1 MDYRKT
7 VLLPQTDFP
16 MRARLPE
23 REPEFQAR
31 WEAMRLYERLR
42 EARRGRP
49 KFVLHDGPP
58 YASGSAH
65 IGTAMNKV
73 LKDVIVR
80 SHTMNGEDAPYV
92 PGWDTHGLPIERRV
106 IEEARL
112 DWHEAG
118 PLAVRERCRE
128 FALRHIDIMT
138 RQFKRL
144 GVLGDWDRAYRT
156 LDGSFEA
163 AQVRVF
169 GEMAK
174 RGIIYKGLKPVY
186 WCPECETALAEAE
199 IEYQERE
206 SPSIWVAFDVV
217 DGRGVLPEGSRLA
230 IWTTTPWTIPGN
242 LAIAVHP
249 DVEYWLV
256 ETAAGPLVVARDRAV
271 AALRA
276 TGLLGDGA
284 EGAEGAAAPR
294 PSRSFL
300 GKDLEGVTYRHP
312 LYGRVS
318 PVVLAEHV
326 TTEDGTGLVHTAPG
340 HGHEDFEVGRRYG
353 LDIVVPVDARGRMTE
368 TAGPFAGLH
377 VNEANGRIRD
387 ALREAGA
394 LLAAG
399 TIRHQYAHCWRCHTP
414 VLYRATEQWFADID
428 RIREAAMAAAGE
440 VEWIPHWGVSRMRE
454 MIAGRGDWC
463 LSRQRVWGV
472 PIPVFYCRAC
482 GEALLND
489 ESIEA
494 VARLFEREG
503 SDGWWRHEPAEILP
517 AGTRCGNCG
526 ASDFR
531 KETDIFDVWF
541 DSGCTHAAVLERRP
555 ELKWPAD
562 LYLEGHNDQ
571 FRGWYQSS
579 LLTAVATRGRAPYR
593 QVLSHG
599 FVVDAEGRHM
609 HKSWGNVVDP
619 IDVVNRF
626 GADVFRLWV
635 VSTDYTADVRIGD
648 ALLEQVAEAYRKIRN
663 TLRFLLGNLSG
674 FDPARD
680 LVDPAALPTF
690 DRWALDRAAAVQEEV
705 RAAYLRYEFRA
716 VYNLIHTFCVNDLS
730 SFYLNARK
738 DVLYTA
744 APESPERRAARSALW
759 WLARAL
765 VAWIAPVL
773 PHTAEEVWDHLPKAP
788 GEPESV
794 HLTQWPALPSRD
806 AATAAR
812 VEALLNVRD
821 EILRKLEEARASGAI
836 REAAE
841 ARVELRVP
849 DAEERL
855 LREWGEDAVA
865 EALVVAEVR
874 LGSAPEAAV
883 EVASSGY
890 AKCERCW
897 RYVEDVGRH
906 AGHPELCGR
915 CVDVLAAMR
924 AAAAPPT
931 PPRGGR
937 ER

>member
-58 YASGSAH
+58 YASGTAH

-106 IEEARL
+106 VEESRL
-112 DWHEAG
+112 DWHAAG
-118 PLAVRERCRE
+118 ALAVREKCRDY
-128 FALRHIDIMT
+128 ALRHIDIMT
-138 RQFKRL
+138 RQFQRL
-144 GVLGDWDRAYRT
+144 GVLGDWDGAYRT
-156 LDGSFEA
+156 LDGAFEA
-163 AQVRVF
+163 AEVRVF

-199 IEYQERE
+199 IEYRERE
-206 SPSIWVAFDVV
+206 SPSIWAAFEVV
-217 DGRGVLPEGSRLA
+217 DGRGRLPQGTRLA
-230 IWTTTPWTIPGN
+230 VWTTTPWTIPGN

-249 DVEYWLV
+249 DVEYWLL
-256 ETAAGPLVVARDRAV
+256 ETAAGLLVLAKERAE

-276 TGLLGDGA
+276 TGLLAGGHGAAA
-284 EGAEGAAAPR
+284 EGAGAEETPAPGAALQPV
-294 PSRSFL
+294 RSFL
-300 GKDLEGVTYRHP
+300 GRELEGVTYRHP

-318 PVVLAEHV
+318 PVVLGEHV
-326 TTEDGTGLVHTAPG
+326 TTDDGTGLVHTAPG

-353 LDIVVPVDARGRMTE
+353 LEILVPVDARGRMTE
-368 TAGPFAGLH
+368 AAGPFAGLAVH
-377 VNEANGRIRD
+377 EANGRIRE

-440 VEWIPHWGVSRMRE
+440 VDWIPHWGASRMRE
-454 MIAGRGDWC
+454 MVAGRGDWC

-482 GEALLND
+482 GEALID
-489 ESIEA
+489 DASIEA
-494 VARLFEREG
+494 VAALFEREG
-503 SDGWWRHEPAEILP
+503 SDAWWRREAAEILP
-517 AGTRCGNCG
+517 PGTRCRRCG
-526 ASDFR
+526 AAEFR

-541 DSGCTHAAVLERRP
+541 DSGCTHAAVLAVRP
-555 ELKWPAD
+555 ELTWPAD

-579 LLTAVATRGRAPYR
+579 LLTAVATRGRAPYK

-619 IDVVNRF
+619 IDVVHRF
-626 GADVFRLWV
+626 GADVFRMWV

-648 ALLEQVAEAYRKIRN
+648 ALLEQVAEAYRKVRN

-674 FDPARD
+674 FDPQRD
-680 LVDPAALPTF
+680 LIEADELPTF
-690 DRWALDRAAAVQEEV
+690 DRWAVHRAAELQEAVRE
-705 RAAYLRYEFRA
+705 AYLRYEFRT

-738 DVLYTA
+738 DALYTL
-744 APESPERRAARSALW
+744 APEAPERRAARAALW

-765 VAWIAPVL
+765 VAWIAPIL

-794 HLTQWPALPSRD
+794 HLTEWPSLPPR
-806 AATAAR
+806 AERAAAR
-812 VEALLNVRD
+812 VEALLKVRD
-821 EILRKLEEARASGAI
+821 EVLRKLEEARAAGVV
-836 REAAE
+836 RETAE

-849 DAEERL
+849 EADARL
-855 LREWGEDAVA
+855 LQEWGEAALA

-874 LGSAPEAAV
+874 VEADPGGGVAV
-883 EVASSGY
+883 AVTPTGY
-890 AKCERCW
+890 PKCERCW
-897 RYVEDVGRH
+897 RYVEDVGRSE
-906 AGHPELCGR
+906 AHPGLCGR

-924 AAAAPPT
+924 A
-931 PPRGGR
+931 G
-937 ER
+937 